1 LHFILFFRT
10 GANKNHSTVKEP
22 NMRKYAVEFIGTF
35 FLVCGAIL
43 GGPLGASLALMV
55 MIYAG
60 GHISGAHYNPAVTI
74 AMIIRRKIAGM
85 DVAGYIL
92 AQLAGASLAALIIS
106 YGFDI
111 TGIGDCQI
119 ADDGIVKSLLAEFIS
134 TFALAYVVLNV
145 ATTRGTTGNSY
156 YGLAI
161 AATVLGM
168 AIVFGKH
175 SGGVFNPAVAL
186 GLVVQ
191 KSMCWSQIWIYLVAP
206 IAGAVVAAFVFLGVN
221 EADEEPESIP
231 DDVEVRNGD
240 RTLR

>member
-1 LHFILFFRT
+1 
-10 GANKNHSTVKEP
+10 
-22 NMRKYAVEFIGTF
+22 MRKYAVEFIGTF

-43 GGPLGASLALMV
+43 GGPVGASLSLMV

-60 GHISGAHYNPAVTI
+60 GHISGAHYNPAITV
-74 AMIIRRKIAGM
+74 AMLIRRKIAGM
-85 DVAGYIL
+85 DVGGYIL
-92 AQLAGASLAALIIS
+92 AQLAGAALAALIIS
-106 YGFDI
+106 YGFEI
-111 TGIGDCQI
+111 TGIADCS
-119 ADDGIVKSLLAEFIS
+119 GGNEGLVKSLLAEFIS

-168 AIVFGKH
+168 AVVFGKY

-191 KSMCWSQIWIYLVAP
+191 KTMCWSQIWIYIVAP
-206 IAGAVVAAFVFLGVN
+206 VAGGIAGAFVFLGVN
-221 EADEEPESIP
+221 GADEEPESIP
-231 DDVEVRNGD
+231 DDIEVRNAD
-240 RTLR
+240 KTRR